1 MLEQPQAATL
11 EGSIS
16 IIAALETA
24 SRPLHKIYIRLGK
37 PSRHERAWQRIE
49 RLAKEQHIPIQR
61 VAGEVIDQL
70 AAGKTHGGVL
80 AEVGERRLVTPAELL
95 TTAGGNPFIVMLDGI
110 EDPFNFG
117 YAVRA
122 LYAAG
127 AHGLVLRPRNW
138 MSAANTVAKASAGA
152 TERIPSTVFAT
163 ADDAAVFF
171 REHGLAV
178 ACTAQQNARP
188 LYQADLTKPLFMV
201 IGGEKRGITR
211 SFLAQADLR
220 LQIPYSSHF
229 PYSLPANSA
238 AAILGFEVMRQRE
251 WVGKA

>member
-1 MLEQPQAATL
+1 MPEQPQVAIL

-16 IIAALETA
+16 VIAALETG
-24 SRPLHKIYIRLGK
+24 SRPIHRIYLRSGK
-37 PSRHERAWQRIE
+37 PGRHERIWQRIE
-49 RLAKEQHIPIQR
+49 RLAKEQHVPIKR
-61 VAGEVIDQL
+61 VADEVIDQL

-80 AEVGERRLVTPAELL
+80 AEVGDRRLVTPIELL
-95 TTAGGNPFIVMLDGI
+95 EAAGEVPFIVMLDGI

-138 MSAANTVAKASAGA
+138 MSAANIVAKASAGA
-152 TERIPSTVFAT
+152 TERMPSTVFAT
-163 ADDAAVFF
+163 ADDAAAFF
-171 REHGLAV
+171 REHGLTV
-178 ACTAQQNARP
+178 ACTSQQHALP

-211 SFLAQADLR
+211 SFLPKPICGCKFPTAAASH
-220 LQIPYSSHF
+220 IPYQPTQPPQF
-229 PYSLPANSA
+229 
-238 AAILGFEVMRQRE
+238 
-251 WVGKA
+251 